1 MNALFRQLFIIGNS
15 ALKRLSGYAEYQ
27 KKWQRGLFRL
37 FKVLMNFKKTFYLSG
52 HFHMMLLFI
61 IDNFLA
67 YQKEWHREISSL
79 CS

>member
-37 FKVLMNFKKTFYLSG
+37 FKV
-52 HFHMMLLFI
+52 H
-61 IDNFLA
+61 
-67 YQKEWHREISSL
+67 
-79 CS
+79 